1 MEAGAPPRFRAVFSR
16 AVLAGLLPLLSACS
30 STEDLAGHGFPVPP
44 PPRPF
49 SPAEVVKEFDASTG
63 EPYRLGEGDQVTIQV
78 WDKPELSGVQNIG
91 PDGSLTV
98 PLVGTVR
105 VAGMTRDDAAKAVRD
120 SLSKL
125 YSGMVVTVK
134 VDQYLGNRVTIL
146 GRVKVQGVQRFE
158 NVPTILEAI
167 ARAGGLL
174 DGPVNLT
181 HCAVMRGRDRIA
193 WIDLQALMDGRD
205 LTLNLRLKPD
215 DLLLVPEDGDLPV
228 YVIGEVMK
236 PGPYRWTRNMSI
248 LDALAQAGGLT
259 RDSYPYGITIVRPS
273 TNRQVVVSRSDMM
286 DPQISTIIAVERGDI
301 IFVPSNAL
309 AKIGYFLEKIDIF
322 NWVFIP
328 GAIRSSR

>member
-1 MEAGAPPRFRAVFSR
+1 
-16 AVLAGLLPLLSACS
+16 LL
-30 STEDLAGHGFPVPP
+30 
-44 PPRPF
+44 
-49 SPAEVVKEFDASTG
+49 
-63 EPYRLGEGDQVTIQV
+63 
-78 WDKPELSGVQNIG
+78 
-91 PDGSLTV
+91 V

-105 VAGMTRDDAAKAVRD
+105 VAGLTRDEAAKSVRD

-125 YSGMVVTVK
+125 YSGMVVTLK

-167 ARAGGLL
+167 ARAGGLV

-193 WIDLQALMDGRD
+193 WIDLQTLMDGRD
-205 LTLNLRLKPD
+205 LTLNLRLKAD

-228 YVIGEVMK
+228 YVIGEVVK

-273 TNRQVVVSRSDMM
+273 QNRQIVVSRSDMM
-286 DPQISTIIAVERGDI
+286 EPQVSTIIALERGDI
-301 IFVPSNAL
+301 VFVPSNAL

-322 NWVFIP
+322 NWVFVP
-328 GAIRSSR
+328 GAIRSR